1 MTDAKDTGSKDAGKK
16 DAGGPAPRTLSLKK
30 PMETGQVRQSF
41 SHGRSKPVLVEKK
54 RTFTIVKE
62 GAARPGLTPAAAP
75 SPAPAPAPAPV
86 AAKPAAAP
94 SEAPRIVPAQP
105 PQPAA
110 QPAVAPVTEK
120 APAEPIAAKPAE
132 PVKDVTPEP
141 VIAKAPE
148 PAPVVKPA
156 PKVEA
161 PPPAPPVA
169 KGTPVPDRPSDRPQQ
184 AGRPA
189 PGNQPQGNQA
199 QNNQRGGPQGQGGS
213 GQRPAPSRARS
224 AMVLPTLTEEEKA
237 ARTKALADNR
247 VYEIEARKRAEIEAK
262 RRAEETARLT
272 AEREAAAKRLAEEE
286 ARKRSDEEARKK
298 SEDEAARRLADEEK
312 KRPPAPIGGAAMTAA
327 AIPQEED
334 EEERARKRRGLTTAK
349 PLAPR
354 RGEPKRRTGRLTL
367 TTALDEEERQR
378 SLASM
383 RRQRE
388 RERRMGMTQERTKI
402 ARDVVVPDAITVQ
415 ELANRMAERAADVI
429 RTLMGIGVMATI
441 NEVIDADTAQLV
453 VEEMGHTVKRV
464 SDADVEVGVKGA
476 ADVEEHLEP
485 RAPVVTIMGHVDHG
499 KTSLLDAIRKTN
511 VTSGEAGGITQHIGA
526 YNVKLPTGGSVTF
539 LDTPGHEAFTA
550 MRARGAKVTDI
561 VILVVAA
568 DDGVKPQTVEAL
580 SHAMAAKVP
589 IIVAI
594 NKIDKPGGNPNR
606 VRQELLQHSLVTEEM
621 GGDVLSVEVSA
632 LKGTNLDKLL
642 ETVMLQAEVLELRA
656 NPNRAAEGVI
666 VEAKLD
672 RGKGPVAT
680 VLVQR
685 GTLRVG
691 DIVVAGAEY
700 GRVRALTDDAGKM
713 VKSAGPSIPV
723 EVLGLQGVPGA
734 GDEFSV
740 VPDEARAREIVE
752 YRQAKKR
759 EASTTVLSRGTLDQ
773 MLSRMKDNTEIKE
786 LCVVVKADMQGSTEA
801 IVTALNRLSTDE
813 VRVRILHAGVGGI
826 TESDVTLARAS
837 DAFIIGFNVRPSRQA
852 RDLAQSSGV
861 DIQYH
866 SIIYAL
872 VDEVRQSMTGMLTP
886 ERRENFIGT
895 AEIRQVFQ
903 ITKTGKVA
911 GCRVLDGVVKRGAGV
926 RIIRDNV
933 VIHEGTLSSL
943 RHIKDEVKEIRSGME
958 CGMAF
963 DNFQDLAVGDTI
975 ECFEVEE
982 IARTL

>member
-62 GAARPGLTPAAAP
+62 GAPRPGLAPAAAP
-75 SPAPAPAPAPV
+75 APAPAAAPAPV
-86 AAKPAAAP
+86 AAKPAP
-94 SEAPRIVPAQP
+94 VEASRVVPTQP

-110 QPAVAPVTEK
+110 QPAAAK
-120 APAEPIAAKPAE
+120 AEPPVEPVAAKPVE
-132 PVKDVTPEP
+132 PVKAATPEP

-148 PAPVVKPA
+148 PAPAVKPA
-156 PKVEA
+156 PKVDAA
-161 PPPAPPVA
+161 PQAPPVS

-189 PGNQPQGNQA
+189 QSNQQGQPNQG
-199 QNNQRGGPQGQGGS
+199 QNNQRGAAPGQPGS

-262 RRAEETARLT
+262 RRAEENARLT

-298 SEDEAARRLADEEK
+298 SEDEAARRLADDEK
-312 KRPPAPIGGAAMTAA
+312 KRPAAPIGGAAMTAA

-388 RERRMGMTQERTKI
+388 RERRMGVTQERTKI

-594 NKIDKPGGNPNR
+594 NKIDKPGGNANR
-606 VRQELLQHSLVTEEM
+606 VRQELLQHSLVTEEK

-713 VKSAGPSIPV
+713 VKTAGPSIPV
-723 EVLGLQGVPGA
+723 EILGLQGVPGA